1 MQKSLQVSLAIIALL
16 LGCIVFGVF
25 SRSARSQ
32 SPALVTSQSPA
43 LVTSQSPALVTSQ
56 SPALV
61 TSQSPALVTSQS
73 PALVTSQS
81 PLPMAASPSRYQ
93 LLFPRGNF
101 EFIVDTQTGR
111 VWYRDEPGSPWI
123 EESPDTTK
131 APAYTK
137 LPRAAKP

>member
-43 LVTSQSPALVTSQ
+43 LVTSQSP
-56 SPALV
+56 
-61 TSQSPALVTSQS
+61 
-73 PALVTSQS
+73 
-81 PLPMAASPSRYQ
+81 LPMAASPSRYQ
-93 LLFPRGNF
+93 LLFPCGNF

>member
-25 SRSARSQ
+25 SRSAR
-32 SPALVTSQSPA
+32 
-43 LVTSQSPALVTSQ
+43 
-56 SPALV
+56 
-61 TSQSPALVTSQS
+61 SQS